1 MMKLIKVTSEG
12 SLHFEMTDGRR
23 GVSYESGYVRISV
36 KPHNIGRRGTAGRM
50 YQINKKLTKECDK
63 HGYYYERVLLPN
75 QNDRINRLLQFNRDS
90 CQPKK
95 L

>member
-1 MMKLIKVTSEG
+1 MKLIKITKNG
-12 SLHFEMTDGRR
+12 SLHFEMSDGRR

-36 KPHNIGRRGTAGRM
+36 KPHNIGWRGTAGRM
-50 YQINKKLTKECDK
+50 YQINKQLTKECDN

-75 QNDRINRLLQFNRDS
+75 QTDRLNRLLQFNRDS
-90 CQPKK
+90 CQPKS

>member
-1 MMKLIKVTSEG
+1 MKLIKITKNG
-12 SLHFEMTDGRR
+12 SLHFEMSDGRR

-36 KPHNIGRRGTAGRM
+36 KPHNIGWRGTAGRM
-50 YQINKKLTKECDK
+50 YQINKQLTKECDN

-75 QNDRINRLLQFNRDS
+75 QTDRLNRLLQFNRDS
-90 CQPKK
+90 CQPKN

>member
-1 MMKLIKVTSEG
+1 MKLIKVTSEG

-50 YQINKKLTKECDK
+50 YQINKQVTRECDN

-75 QNDRINRLLQFNRDS
+75 QTDRLNRLLQFNRDS
-90 CQPKK
+90 CQPKS

>member
-1 MMKLIKVTSEG
+1 MKLIKITKNG
-12 SLHFEMTDGRR
+12 SLHFEMSDGRR

-50 YQINKKLTKECDK
+50 YQINKQLTKECDN

-75 QNDRINRLLQFNRDS
+75 QTDRLNRLLQFNRDS
-90 CQPKK
+90 CQPKS

>member
-36 KPHNIGRRGTAGRM
+36 KPHNIGWRGTAGRM
-50 YQINKKLTKECDK
+50 YQINKQLTKECDN

-75 QNDRINRLLQFNRDS
+75 QTDRLNRLLQFNRDS
-90 CQPKK
+90 CQPKS

>member
-1 MMKLIKVTSEG
+1 MKLIKITSKG
-12 SLHFEMTDGRR
+12 SLHFEMSDGRR

-36 KPHNIGRRGTAGRM
+36 KPHNIGWRGTAGRM
-50 YQINKKLTKECDK
+50 YQINKQLTKECDN

-75 QNDRINRLLQFNRDS
+75 QTDRLNRLLQFNRDS
-90 CQPKK
+90 CQPKN